1 MLSFGAIIW
10 LYESGGMHDVVTG
23 YIMYMYLQNKLFSLL
38 TAVSLRHVC
47 MCILDMYT
55 MYLRLMMTS

>member
-23 YIMYMYLQNKLFSLL
+23 YILMYLQNILFSSLL